1 MTNNLLKAALTAAA
15 LGSIVTLGACSTND
29 NMPGMG
35 HGTASASPSSAGNS
49 APAADVNDADVMF
62 VQMMIP
68 HHDQAVAMS
77 DMILAKSGL
86 KPDVQALAKQIK
98 AAQQPEID
106 TMNGWL
112 KAWGHDFSPGS
123 GGGHHRGDGGMATE
137 EEMWQLDQAGGAT
150 AQNRYITMM
159 IKHHQG
165 AITMAKTEIDTGKNP
180 AAIQM
185 ANNIVTTQRREI
197 AAMNTL
203 LSGT

>member
-1 MTNNLLKAALTAAA
+1 MTNNLLKAALTTAT
-15 LGSIVTLGACSTND
+15 LGAVVMLGACSTND
-29 NMPGMG
+29 DMPGMG
-35 HGTASASPSSAGNS
+35 HGTASANPSSAGKS
-49 APAADVNDADVMF
+49 ADFNDADVMF
-62 VQMMIP
+62 TQKMIP

-77 DMILAKSGL
+77 DMILAKSRV
-86 KPDVQALAKQIK
+86 KPDVQALANQIK

-112 KAWGHDFSPGS
+112 KTWGQNFSPDS
-123 GGGHHRGDGGMATE
+123 GGAHHGSDDGMATT
-137 EEMWQLDQAGGAT
+137 EEMRKLDQADGPT
-150 AQNRYITMM
+150 AQTMYLQMM

-197 AAMNTL
+197 ATMNSL
-203 LSGT
+203 LSGS

>member
-1 MTNNLLKAALTAAA
+1 MTNNLLKAALTTAS
-15 LGSIVTLGACSTND
+15 LGAVVMLGACSTND
-29 NMPGMG
+29 NTPGMG
-35 HGTASASPSSAGNS
+35 HETASAHPSAGNS
-49 APAADVNDADVMF
+49 APTADVNDADVMF
-62 VQMMIP
+62 TQKMIP

-77 DMILAKSGL
+77 DMILAKSGI

-112 KAWGHDFSPGS
+112 KTWGHDFSPNS
-123 GGGHHRGDGGMATE
+123 GGGHHGGDDGMATE

-150 AQNRYITMM
+150 AQNRYLTMM

-185 ANNIVTTQRREI
+185 ANNIVTTQQREI
-197 AAMNTL
+197 ATMNTL
-203 LSGT
+203 LSGS